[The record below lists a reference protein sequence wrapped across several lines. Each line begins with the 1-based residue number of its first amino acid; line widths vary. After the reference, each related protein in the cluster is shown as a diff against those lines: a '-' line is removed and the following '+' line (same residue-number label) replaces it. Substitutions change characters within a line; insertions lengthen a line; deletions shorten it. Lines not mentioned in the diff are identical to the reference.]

1 MYFLLLIT
9 DLLFQMENFVKQ
21 PKYQK
26 HLPRL
31 YKVVIFDD
39 EFYIDLD
46 QMGMFHEGG
55 EILTGIYFK
64 YINEYAEIEYE
75 DFEQLFRQ
83 EYPWYAK
90 DKKYSNW
97 EEEEDVIERAN
108 QIFKKLFRTIPH
120 YQPIDF
126 IININKKEY
135 KKLNE
140 RISLIKKR
148 SVDTNQYDEIERESF
163 KNALTR
169 LRNFKV
175 EFVDWFEKRNVN
187 IPQVEHSKRNIDTI
201 QLSEETLP
209 IVELR
214 KLIPQSTK
222 WKNIVIK
229 VKTDFTIEI
238 KIGKKVFDINCS
250 QTKYFK
256 NKKTKKP
263 NESWELLLEL
273 SYLGYFHPKDYTYT
287 YLTKK
292 PGKPKNRIY
301 ALGKALMNEF
311 GISDKPFLKYNPS
324 EGWYPLFKIEN
335 HRVSFHNR
343 QRIKRK
349 SETIPK
355 IRDTY
360 HSEDEL
366 NFEANRQE
374 ELERKGLSDSID
386 YSEKDGFEKEIEY

>member
-1 MYFLLLIT
+1 MEYNPPK
-9 DLLFQMENFVKQ
+9 LF
-21 PKYQK
+21 
-26 HLPRL
+26 
-31 YKVVIFDD
+31 YKVVARQRFDETKASEIFK
-39 EFYIDLD
+39 ESPFYDYDPTYLD
-46 QMGMFHEGG
+46 IFYK
-55 EILTGIYFK
+55 TD
-64 YINEYAEIEYE
+64 INE
-75 DFEQLFRQ
+75 
-83 EYPWYAK
+83 K
-90 DKKYSNW
+90 DKVILNNIGDKKNQFEWHSKSCLVISDDLFKEYFNKEKYYSEPTEFLAKLNL
-97 EEEEDVIERAN
+97 EEYDVLLKLIDQYSIEKRESLKGDSIALETLEEKINGLIKFQKKFIDWFIERK
-108 QIFKKLFRTIPH
+108 IKF
-120 YQPIDF
+120 PIYTPKSKF
-126 IININKKEY
+126 IEN
-135 KKLNE
+135 NE
-140 RISLIKKR
+140 EPESL
-148 SVDTNQYDEIERESF
+148 VN
-163 KNALTR
+163 
-169 LRNFKV
+169 LRKQ
-175 EFVDWFEKRNVN
+175 
-187 IPQVEHSKRNIDTI
+187 IPQN
-201 QLSEETLP
+201 
-209 IVELR
+209 
-214 KLIPQSTK
+214 TK
-222 WKNIVIK
+222 WKNIVIN

-238 KIGKKVFDINCS
+238 KVGKKVLDINCS
-250 QTKYFK
+250 QTKYFI

-374 ELERKGLSDSID
+374 ELKRKGLSDSID

>member
-1 MYFLLLIT
+1 MDY
-9 DLLFQMENFVKQ
+9 FVKQ

-26 HLPRL
+26 HLSRL
-31 YKVVIFDD
+31 YKKVIFDD
-39 EFYIDLD
+39 DFYEMYEEL
-46 QMGMFHEGG
+46 GMFHEGG
-55 EILTGIYFK
+55 GILDGINFE
-64 YINEYAEIEYE
+64 YINEYGEVEYE
-75 DFEQLFRQ
+75 DFEPLFRS
-83 EYPWYAK
+83 EYPWYTEN
-90 DKKYSNW
+90 KKYSTW
-97 EEEEDVIERAN
+97 DEDIERAN
-108 QIFKKLFRTIPH
+108 KIFKKIFKTIPH
-120 YQPIDF
+120 YQPFDF
-126 IININKKEY
+126 IISINKKEY
-135 KKLNE
+135 LKLISH
-140 RISLIKKR
+140 ISLIKKN
-148 SVDTNQYDEIERESF
+148 SIDTHKYGEVERKSF
-163 KNALTR
+163 DKILKR
-169 LRNFKV
+169 LQKFRATFN
-175 EFVDWFEKRNVN
+175 DWFYEYDVK
-187 IPQVEHSKRNIDTI
+187 IPQVERSKRNKDTI
-201 QLSEETLP
+201 QLSEETQP
-209 IVELR
+209 IVNLR
-214 KLIPQSTK
+214 KLIPQNTK
-222 WKNIVIK
+222 WKNIVIN

-238 KIGKKVFDINCS
+238 KVGKKVLDINCS
-250 QTKYFK
+250 QTKYFI